1 MMKMFR
7 GFGAFAVAGMALVAG
22 LGGCTAQAGDDE
34 DVFGSISLPLAAEAP
49 SGAQY
54 RLRNATF
61 EIRSGYYYYYED
73 ENVGVGVVTSGGGAS
88 YPGNLV
94 LTVNSED
101 EDPDASSILVDLEQG
116 SYNVTLLPG
125 WTFEKVQG
133 GTVTPVEATL
143 LSSQTVYTYV
153 SPHSTTWAQYQ
164 FGIGDRALWLNGKLN
179 INIDVYEDP
188 SEYYY
193 GQGGAGGAGGFETST
208 VGVGGSWPGTGGAGG
223 FETSTVGV
231 GGSWPGTGGAGG
243 YAGAGGGSP

>member
-1 MMKMFR
+1 MMKTFR
-7 GFGAFAVAGMALVAG
+7 GFGALAVAGMALVAG
-22 LGGCTAQAGDDE
+22 LGGCTAQAGNDD
-34 DVFGSISLPLAAEAP
+34 DAFGSISLPLAAEAP

-61 EIRSGYYYYYED
+61 EIRSGYYYYYD
-73 ENVGVGVVTSGGGAS
+73 ENAGVGVVTSGGGAA

-116 SYNVTLLPG
+116 GYNVTLLPG
-125 WTFEKVQG
+125 WSFEKIEG
-133 GTVTPVEATL
+133 GTATEVEATL

-153 SPHSTTWAQYQ
+153 SPQSTTWAQYQ

-193 GQGGAGGAGGFETST
+193 GQGGTGGAGGVETST
-208 VGVGGSWPGTGGAGG
+208 VGVGGSWPGTSGAGGAGG
-223 FETSTVGV
+223 DA
-231 GGSWPGTGGAGG
+231 GSAEV
-243 YAGAGGGSP
+243 GGGSP